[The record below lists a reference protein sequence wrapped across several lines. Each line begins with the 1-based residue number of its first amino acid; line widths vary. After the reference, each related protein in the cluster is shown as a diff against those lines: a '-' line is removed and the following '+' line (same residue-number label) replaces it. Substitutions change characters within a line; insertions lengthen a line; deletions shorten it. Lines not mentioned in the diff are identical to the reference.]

1 MTSKIPGAPPLLDHC
16 FVVGESR
23 TNADNAITKQ
33 FGSFFMGFIIDRSS
47 EQVLD
52 FNCTH
57 TLLVT
62 ETFLRNIFLG
72 AHFPSMEEYLE
83 TCLLSMYGGSSRKA
97 ILSAYRDALKRYQDL
112 KKA

>member
-1 MTSKIPGAPPLLDHC
+1 MTSKIPGAPPLPDHC

-72 AHFPSMEEYLE
+72 AHFPLWRSIWRPACCPC
-83 TCLLSMYGGSSRKA
+83 TAAPPARPSSPPTGMP
-97 ILSAYRDALKRYQDL
+97 
-112 KKA
+112 